1 MIKFSNQN
9 LMINCIKGFF
19 KVNEDPT
26 RENAFIKVMPYFFEN
41 TEDGMVSRIFFSEAI
56 LMRIKNV
63 MLN

>member
-1 MIKFSNQN
+1 MV
-9 LMINCIKGFF
+9 NCVKGFF